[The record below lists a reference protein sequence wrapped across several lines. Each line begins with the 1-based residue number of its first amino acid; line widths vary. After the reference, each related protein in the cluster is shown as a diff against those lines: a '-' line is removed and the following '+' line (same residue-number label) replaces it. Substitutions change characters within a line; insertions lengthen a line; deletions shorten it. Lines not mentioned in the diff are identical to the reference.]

1 MAMNRN
7 QILFGKRNDRILTI
21 MMQRQQQSQTN
32 LLSTSRFDRKSFI
45 NIERID
51 EEDGPNVTR
60 TMIQTDLYRHRNHL
74 ENDNSS
80 GDDKDEIIS
89 TNLDNQIQMRIDEL
103 NPTTE
108 SHSNGSTMIE
118 NLVQSNQS
126 KDFDNDLDT
135 VVGVSDE
142 NLLFVL
148 QKQSPNSIS
157 DETKHENSI
166 GEKNFEDNKNV
177 SDDNHHHH
185 HHHHRRKQP
194 IINNYEE
201 RNNDSNDHNDN
212 GRDKKKYKKKGNK
225 TGSRRYRPTPD
236 GLETEKK
243 QMKTHH
249 HFHFG

>member
-1 MAMNRN
+1 MNTKFEIEKSRLRSPSLSPSSTLSYWWN
-7 QILFGKRNDRILTI
+7 ESDKMMILNDGDESKSNPFRETKRSNTDHNDGDLNHLDRDRKTNEIDLQQYVDFI
-21 MMQRQQQSQTN
+21 HNLQQRQQQSQTN

-135 VVGVSDE
+135 VVDIRSLSLWYHLSANASTIG
-142 NLLFVL
+142 FVFTCH
-148 QKQSPNSIS
+148 P
-157 DETKHENSI
+157 
-166 GEKNFEDNKNV
+166 
-177 SDDNHHHH
+177 
-185 HHHHRRKQP
+185 
-194 IINNYEE
+194 
-201 RNNDSNDHNDN
+201 
-212 GRDKKKYKKKGNK
+212 
-225 TGSRRYRPTPD
+225 
-236 GLETEKK
+236 
-243 QMKTHH
+243 
-249 HFHFG
+249 